1 MHPSAI
7 VNDPSGFD
15 VDVDA
20 AEVIRIR
27 LWNSRNG
34 CALVSECQGADRVLA
49 SWAERCGAGPVVFEV
64 VFDDGLVV
72 QGAHEFFRKGRR
84 KCLFATHVQR
94 ILRRAAG
101 RPVPVPMRSPL
112 PLPLPPSLPLS
123 AVPAHGLARCFVCL

>member
-34 CALVSECQGADRVLA
+34 CALA

-84 KCLFATHVQR
+84 KCLFAIHVQR